1 MLPQIE
7 IALHLFHFG
16 LVVLIWLVQLVIYPA
31 FMYADA
37 EQFTDW
43 HRVYTERVSLVVV
56 PLMLGQLV
64 LAGARLGLEWLGGGG
79 ITLPSLLVLIL
90 VLGCW
95 AATFL
100 ISVPIHSELQ
110 SRGRVVSVIE
120 QLVLTNW
127 IRTVLWSA
135 VCLLDFLY

>member
-64 LAGARLGLEWLGGGG
+64 LAGARLGLEWLG
-79 ITLPSLLVLIL
+79 
-90 VLGCW
+90 
-95 AATFL
+95 
-100 ISVPIHSELQ
+100 
-110 SRGRVVSVIE
+110 
-120 QLVLTNW
+120 
-127 IRTVLWSA
+127 
-135 VCLLDFLY
+135 

>member
-7 IALHLFHFG
+7 TALYLFHFG
-16 LVVLIWLVQLVIYPA
+16 LVVLIWLIQLVIYPS
-31 FMYADA
+31 FRHIE
-37 EQFTDW
+37 EQSFSHW
-43 HRVYTERVSLVVV
+43 HRVYTERISLVVV
-56 PLMLGQLV
+56 PLMFGQLG
-64 LAGARLGLEWLGGGG
+64 LSILRLFCEWNQSGK

-110 SRGRVVSVIE
+110 ERGRLVSIVE
-120 QLVLTNW
+120 QLILTNW
-127 IRTVLWSA
+127 IRTGMWSA
-135 VCLLDFLY
+135 ACLLDFMY